1 MVNASYRSFGL
12 NRVWYSYS
20 GLTVSSLAATITYKV
35 VSSTGTPISGAT
47 VKIDGVTGVTN
58 SSGIAVLP
66 NVPLGTQTVTVTA
79 PGYKNYTTTLPVSS
93 TTTVQSVTLSTVT
106 TPTPPPTPPPAP
118 NYTGYYIAAVVI
130 IIIVIVVAVWALR
143 RK

>member
-1 MVNASYRSFGL
+1 VNASYTSFGV
-12 NRVWYSYS
+12 NRVWYSYI
-20 GLTVSSLAATITYKV
+20 GLTVSSLTATVTYKV

-47 VKIDGVTGVTN
+47 VKIDGETALTN

-66 NVPLGTQTVTVTA
+66 NVPLGNQTVTVTA

-106 TPTPPPTPPPAP
+106 TPPPPPPPP
-118 NYTGYYIAAVVI
+118 PPPIAMI
-130 IIIVIVVAVWALR
+130 LIL
-143 RK
+143 